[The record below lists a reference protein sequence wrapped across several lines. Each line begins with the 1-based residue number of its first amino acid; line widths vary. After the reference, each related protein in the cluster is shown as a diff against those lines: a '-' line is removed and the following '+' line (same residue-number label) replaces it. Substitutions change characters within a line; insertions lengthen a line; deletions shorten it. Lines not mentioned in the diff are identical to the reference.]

1 MNKLLTLSS
10 CILLAAVLPAQEVK
24 LNNPSFESGTGGYWI
39 NNPSAARIDTAESSA
54 GQKSLAVTPPGG
66 KTVSIVF
73 NTPYKPDTIYEL
85 SFDAKTSAPDNPPQ
99 LTLAVMLQGQ
109 KPICFYNNK
118 KQTAALAT
126 PAKLTGSWQTL
137 KYKIGP
143 VPPKAM
149 GKELKRLMFYI
160 NTKGTAEGKVW
171 IDNLRLIT
179 SPSEAAAPAEKAPA
193 KQPVAFFFPGPVQI
207 YENSPEIRV
216 KAETGNGI
224 LSVKAVDAFGR
235 TVLERKGKPG
245 EETLTLRFPGP
256 DYYHLTAEVIRNGR
270 SVARQET
277 SLLLTTP
284 LPADYYSTPYPE
296 FGVWG
301 GLDAQLR
308 RFGGAKWDRQ
318 LFFTQFQKKNAKAV
332 PPSQE
337 QIAKREPVKIIRC
350 LNILNPFKRMEA
362 VPPENRAELAARL
375 ETEITSKRGLV
386 DVWETQNEPMVGE
399 NFHGTMND
407 VMDIIR
413 LESAAVRKADP
424 GRTIAGICINPMSA
438 NQYAQY
444 IGYYK
449 KYGIDKYIDAV
460 MLHPYIPGAQNP
472 DASGY
477 AETLNRLQKELHDI
491 AGRPVPMYISEI
503 GYSTKPGG
511 EITELQ
517 QAAYLARV
525 VILNRTIKELKACVW
540 HIGLW
545 NDATSQR
552 ELDFGLLR
560 KHPKKSPVREPKPA
574 FAAWATVS
582 RMTYDAELVQELNI
596 GRKLRVWL
604 FDKRGTPMLIA
615 YSLLPEP
622 VDFQIVMNTPEVSVT
637 EVCGKSFTQKLE
649 DGILKLRLTEA
660 PVYIV
665 GGNRNDFTGNKFNAE
680 FSPENPAVVPG
691 ETQTVKIRLPDGLAS
706 AAGKLS
712 VQSDLPLT
720 SRITG
725 SGKEW
730 NATLSVPARTLPGDH
745 ELFFRLEENG
755 SGKYIWQKTLTVK
768 PPAELTDVTA
778 VPNGGDPQ
786 IRFGVTGNSS
796 GSGSSFVLEI
806 LENDQVV
813 SISRIDSG
821 KPGTATLLNT
831 KTGRKNRYSA
841 RVTASDGFRWTQNLP
856 QGLVPVKI
864 PRLQNALDVPLPS
877 WPVSGRYEIA
887 NGTESIHGLKGAF
900 DRPTG
905 TIRMA
910 YDDTCLYF
918 AIDVKDRDFR
928 PAKSA
933 ASLWDGDSLQ
943 IGVSVPQRDMIR
955 PNNDGIQETAYAE
968 FGIKADSASP
978 DSWVWASM
986 NLNNMPLHGPVPG
999 IIMKNSYADGTIHY
1013 RAAIPWKT
1021 LNIKPAKGMTMGLS
1035 ILVNDRDPAG
1045 RHWVEWFSG
1054 IANGKDP
1061 SAYGTAVLQ

>member
-1 MNKLLTLSS
+1 MNKLLTLSG
-10 CILLAAVLPAQEVK
+10 LLAAAILPAQEVK

-39 NNPSAARIDTAESSA
+39 NNSSAARVDTAESSA
-54 GQKSLAVTPPGG
+54 GQKSLSITPPSG
-66 KTVSIVF
+66 KTVSVVF
-73 NTPYKPDTIYEL
+73 NTPYKPDTVYEL

-99 LTLAVMLQGQ
+99 LTLRIMLQGQ
-109 KPICFYNNK
+109 KPICFYQNK
-118 KQTAALAT
+118 KQTAALAV
-126 PAKLTGSWQTL
+126 PAKLTGNWQTL

-149 GKELKRLMFYI
+149 GKEVRRLMFYI

-171 IDNLRLIT
+171 IDNLKLNTVT
-179 SPSEAAAPAEKAPA
+179 SETAKPAETAPA

-207 YENSPEIRV
+207 YEDAPEVRI
-216 KAETGNGI
+216 KAETGSGI
-224 LSVKAVDAFGR
+224 LNVKATDAFGR
-235 TVLERKGKPG
+235 VVLEQKGKPG
-245 EETLTLRFPGP
+245 EDSLTLRFPGP
-256 DYYHLTAEVIRNGR
+256 DYYKLTAEVIHNGK
-270 SVARQET
+270 SVAKRET

-284 LPADYYSTPYPE
+284 LPDDYYSTPHPA

-301 GLDAQLR
+301 GLTARLR
-308 RFGGAKWDRQ
+308 RLGGAKWDRQ
-318 LFFTQFQKKNAKAV
+318 LFFTHFQKKDAKPV
-332 PPSQE
+332 PPTAE
-337 QIAKREPVKIIRC
+337 QIANREPVRIIRC
-350 LNILNPFKRMEA
+350 MNILNPFKRMVP
-362 VPPENRAELAARL
+362 VPPADRAKLAGQLAV
-375 ETEITSKRGLV
+375 EVASKRGLV

-407 VMDIIR
+407 VMDIIK
-413 LESAAVRKADP
+413 LESEVVRKQDP

-449 KYGIDKYIDAV
+449 KYGIAKYIDAI

-477 AETLNRLQKELHDI
+477 AETLNRLQKELHEI
-491 AGRPVPMYISEI
+491 SGRSIPMYISEI

-604 FDKRGTPMLIA
+604 FNKRGTPMLIA

-622 VDFQIVMNTPEVSVT
+622 VDFQIVMNTPEVKVT
-637 EVCGKSFTQKLE
+637 EVCGKTSVRKLN
-649 DGILKLRLTEA
+649 DGVLKLRLTEA

-665 GGNRNDFTGNKFNAE
+665 GGNLDDFTGNKFNAE
-680 FSPENPAVVPG
+680 FSPENPSVVPG
-691 ETQTVKIRLPDGLAS
+691 SAQTVKVRLPEGLAS
-706 AAGKLS
+706 PTCKLS

-725 SGKEW
+725 SGREW
-730 NATLSVPARTLPGDH
+730 NVTLEAPARMLPGDG
-745 ELFFRLEENG
+745 EIFFRLEDNG

-768 PPAELTDVTA
+768 PPAELTDV
-778 VPNGGDPQ
+778 VPLANGSDPM
-786 IRFGVTGNSS
+786 IRGKLVRHSS
-796 GSGSSFVLEI
+796 ASGSSFVLEI

-813 SISRIDSG
+813 SISRAAAD
-821 KPGTATLLNT
+821 KPVTATLLNT
-831 KTGRKNRYSA
+831 RNGRRNRYTA
-841 RVTASDGFRWTQNLP
+841 RLTAADGFRWTQNLP
-856 QGLVPVKI
+856 QGIVPVKI
-864 PRLQNALDVPLPS
+864 PFLGNGLDTPS
-877 WPVSGRYEIA
+877 SAWPAAGCYDIA
-887 NGTESIHGLKGAF
+887 NGMESVHGLKGKF
-900 DRPTG
+900 DRPSG
-905 TIRMA
+905 TIRLG
-910 YDDTCLYF
+910 YDNTNLYF
-918 AIDVKDRDFR
+918 AIDVRDNDFH
-928 PAKSA
+928 PSKSA

-943 IGVSVPQRDMIR
+943 IGISVPQKDMIR

-968 FGIKADSASP
+968 FGVKAGTAGQ

-986 NLNNMPLHGPVPG
+986 NLNNMPLHQPVPG
-999 IIMKNSYADGTIHY
+999 IVTGNSRKNGVTLY
-1013 RAAIPWKT
+1013 RFSIPWKT
-1021 LNIKPAKGMTMGLS
+1021 LNIKPSKGMTMGIS
-1035 ILVNDRDPAG
+1035 ILINDRDPAG

-1054 IANGKDP
+1054 IANGKEP
-1061 SAYGTAVLQ
+1061 SAYGTAILQ